1 MILRS
6 ILIVLLMGGV
16 VSAYSQSVGQPGSDL
31 SYGTE
36 QRETSAAI
44 KLYPNPAPDYLY
56 VHLGELKASN
66 VSLSVHSIIGN
77 EIRPEVE
84 TIDDHQVRVTVKDF
98 SPGYYFLSV
107 KDTQSKFQGIFKF
120 LKP

>member
-1 MILRS
+1 M
-6 ILIVLLMGGV
+6 VFLLGAV
-16 VSAYSQSVGQPGSDL
+16 FSVSAQSVGQPGSEL

-36 QRETSAAI
+36 QRETGASI

-56 VHLGELKASN
+56 VHLGELESAN
-66 VSLSVHSIIGN
+66 VTLSVHSIIGN

-84 TIDDHQVRVTVKDF
+84 TIDDHEVRLTVKDF
-98 SPGYYFLSV
+98 SPGYYFLSI
-107 KDTQSKFQGIFKF
+107 KDTKSKFQGIFKF

>member
-6 ILIVLLMGGV
+6 ILMVLFLGGV
-16 VSAYSQSVGQPGSDL
+16 LSAYSQSAGQPGSEL

-36 QRETSAAI
+36 QREISAAI

-56 VHLGELKASN
+56 VQLGGLKASN
-66 VSLSVHSIIGN
+66 ATISVHTISGN

-84 TIDDHQVRVTVKDF
+84 TIDDHEVRVTVKDF

-107 KDTQSKFQGIFKF
+107 KDTQSKYQGVFKF